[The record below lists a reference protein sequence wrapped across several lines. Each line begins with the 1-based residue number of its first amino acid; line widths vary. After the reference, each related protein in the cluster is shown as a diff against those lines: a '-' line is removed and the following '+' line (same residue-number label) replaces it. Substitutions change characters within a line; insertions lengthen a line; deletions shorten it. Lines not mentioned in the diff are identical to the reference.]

1 MLRKRIISRLASTM
15 LPFLSLGERS
25 ADVRIEKRIN
35 LLTVSEFYGVIFNNI
50 LYFISDKRP
59 PLDGGIGLSIHFKKE
74 VFEV

>member
-35 LLTVSEFYGVIFNNI
+35 LLTVSEFYGVIF
-50 LYFISDKRP
+50 
-59 PLDGGIGLSIHFKKE
+59 
-74 VFEV
+74 